1 MLELRS
7 VTKRLGTF
15 EMRDVNLRI
24 EQGEYFMLLG
34 PSGVGKT
41 VLIETIAGLIRPDAG
56 TILWQG
62 RDVTFSP
69 PETRRFAVVYQ
80 DCALFP
86 HMTVAQNVAYGYR
99 SRVSSRREGVG
110 REGEAPS
117 EPRVPAEIAAS
128 LGIEPLLDRYPGGLS
143 GGEQQRVAMARAL
156 MADPELLL
164 LDEPLSALDPNT
176 RRQFR
181 AELKRIHRNPP
192 LSRPGSGGQGEQGGV
207 TILHVTHDLEEAMSL
222 GDRIGVMLDGRIH
235 QCGTPDELFRRPSS
249 REVAEFLGM
258 RNVFPV
264 SCVSKGICK
273 AGDLEIHADQ
283 ATQSVRH
290 VWIRPEEIVL
300 SNTRFDSSA
309 RNQFKGTVID
319 WEHSSTLLIV
329 RLSCGGLVL
338 SSLIT
343 HASFKDLA
351 IQAERELYVTFKSS
365 SVHPF

>member
-7 VTKRLGTF
+7 VAKRLGTF

-24 EQGEYFMLLG
+24 ERGEYFILLG

-62 RDVTFSP
+62 RDITFSP

-86 HMTVAQNVAYGYR
+86 HMTVRKNVLYGL
-99 SRVSSRREGVG
+99 SRLGRKKGTHPFSEGQK
-110 REGEAPS
+110 RDASPFLEGS
-117 EPRVPAEIAAS
+117 
-128 LGIEPLLDRYPGGLS
+128 LLDRYPQGLS
-143 GGEQQRVAMARAL
+143 GGEQQRVALARAL
-156 MADPELLL
+156 MTDPELLL
-164 LDEPLSALDPNT
+164 LDEPLSALDLNT

-181 AELKRIHRNPP
+181 AELKRIH
-192 LSRPGSGGQGEQGGV
+192 GEFGTPV
-207 TILHVTHDLEEAMSL
+207 LHVTHDLEEAMSL
-222 GDRIGVMLDGRIH
+222 GHRIGVMLNGRIH
-235 QCGTPDELFRRPSS
+235 QCGTPEELFRKPSS
-249 REVAEFLGM
+249 RAVAEFLGM

-264 SCVSKGICK
+264 SYVSEGVCR
-273 AGDLEIHADQ
+273 AGDVEIHVAE
-283 ATQSVRH
+283 AVEPISH

-300 SNTRFDSSA
+300 SKTRFDSSA
-309 RNQFKGTVID
+309 RNQFEGRVVD
-319 WEHSSTLLIV
+319 WEHSGTLLAV
-329 RLSCGGLVL
+329 QVSCGGLIL

-343 HASFKDLA
+343 YASFNDLA
-351 IQAERELYVTFKSS
+351 VEAGKELYVTFKSS